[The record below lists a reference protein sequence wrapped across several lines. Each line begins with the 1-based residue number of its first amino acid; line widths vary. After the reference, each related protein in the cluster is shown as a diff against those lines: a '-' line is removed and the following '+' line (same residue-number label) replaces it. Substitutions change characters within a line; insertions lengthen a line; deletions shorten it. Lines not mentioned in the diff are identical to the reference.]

1 MSVTRPI
8 WFSDF
13 FMQKK
18 LLIRKIKLAESTVA
32 SKYNFK
38 LNTDASAG

>member
-13 FMQKK
+13 FMQK